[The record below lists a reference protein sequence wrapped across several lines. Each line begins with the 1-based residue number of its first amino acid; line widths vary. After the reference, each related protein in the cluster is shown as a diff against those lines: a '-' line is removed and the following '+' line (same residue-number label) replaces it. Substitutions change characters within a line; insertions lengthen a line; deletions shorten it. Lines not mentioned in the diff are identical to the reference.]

1 MVKSV
6 KGLGSHVA
14 VDGAASTF
22 EHGYEMIH
30 KYRPMITIMEIG
42 SDLES
47 AIEKI
52 KTIVD
57 RFPVTNIFA
66 TSKDNSSDAILR
78 VIRAG
83 ASEYLLRPV
92 SEEDLLSA
100 IQKVGRIW
108 IAKPAA
114 DSEKGRIFSV
124 FSPKGGVGT
133 TTIATNLAVS
143 IHEATGKPTLLVDL
157 DLDAGDCTTFL
168 DMKTAYSITDATV
181 NIARLDES
189 FLNGVISK
197 HKTGIYVL
205 VFILTLPGIN
215 HVQRYLRYF
224 NDKDI
229 KSDTV
234 KLIVNRYQKR
244 GDIKLEDAERI
255 LNHPIFCSIVND
267 YDTAISSMN
276 KGEPVSVY
284 KRKSPLN
291 TGIEA
296 LTKNIL
302 ESGL

>member
-1 MVKSV
+1 
-6 KGLGSHVA
+6 
-14 VDGAASTF
+14 
-22 EHGYEMIH
+22 
-30 KYRPMITIMEIG
+30 
-42 SDLES
+42 
-47 AIEKI
+47 
-52 KTIVD
+52 
-57 RFPVTNIFA
+57 
-66 TSKDNSSDAILR
+66 
-78 VIRAG
+78 
-83 ASEYLLRPV
+83 
-92 SEEDLLSA
+92 
-100 IQKVGRIW
+100 
-108 IAKPAA
+108 
-114 DSEKGRIFSV
+114 
-124 FSPKGGVGT
+124 
-133 TTIATNLAVS
+133 
-143 IHEATGKPTLLVDL
+143 
-157 DLDAGDCTTFL
+157 
-168 DMKTAYSITDATV
+168 MKTAYSITDATV

-205 VFILTLPGIN
+205 AEPQGVKEGASIPAEDVRRLFGLIQSMFSYIIVDTEAVMDERMETALDMSDYIFLVFILTLPGIN

-224 NDKDI
+224 DDKDI